1 MITMK
6 EIARRVGVSRQ
17 AVSAVFNDSSNC
29 RVSPATRERILAV
42 ARELNYVSNSAARSL
57 KGAATKTIGIIGSL
71 SDFGVIASLNTEI
84 TKMLLQRGYN
94 LLYNECDLR
103 KHGEIDGLLQLMAR
117 GVDGIIFIYNYDLE
131 KVRQV
136 KQTVPYV
143 FLGDSGRA
151 DQDSDLKVDMEYGG
165 YLATRHLLEHGHRK
179 VALMVTLPQQ
189 REHLRCAGWRRA
201 HQEAG
206 ITVDDDDVL
215 VLRQYGGQVDAMLAE
230 LKCREVTAVLAFNDY
245 IGAKLI
251 KVLTQHGIQVPQ
263 DIAVV
268 GTDGRSFVDYVSPS
282 LATIL
287 NPVRPRAEKAVKLLM
302 ERIER
307 KELYSAPAGHLIK
320 PRFYPG
326 ESCGC
331 VARPIDRMFRLN
343 AFGLIEK
350 DAMMNFGVDV
360 FVDSGEEA

>member
-42 ARELNYVSNSAARSL
+42 ARESNYVSNSAARSL
-57 KGAATKTIGIIGSL
+57 KGAATKTIVIIGSL
-71 SDFGVIASLNTEI
+71 SDFGVIAALNTEI

-151 DQDSDLKVDMEYGG
+151 DQDSDIKVDMEYGG

-179 VALMVTLPQQ
+179 VALMVVLPQQ

-215 VLRQYGGQVDAMLAE
+215 VLRQYDGQVDAMLAE
-230 LKCREVTAVLAFNDY
+230 LKRREVTAVLAFNDY

-331 VARPIDRMFRLN
+331 AVKPIDRMFRLN